1 MCVCSKRRNI
11 QSPRVEW
18 GTICVSYK
26 RIMKKVIFC
35 MLFLGLVLS
44 EDLPRKYM
52 ALRGYDISGN
62 DIKQVSASVCDE
74 KMDLY

>member
-1 MCVCSKRRNI
+1 
-11 QSPRVEW
+11 
-18 GTICVSYK
+18 
-26 RIMKKVIFC
+26 MKKAIFC